1 MKPQN
6 TSNNLGE
13 NQLFQSRLD
22 QILDPR
28 HPLFTLALSINWQKF
43 ETDFGKYFVE
53 YKGRP
58 GLPIRLVVGLH
69 YLKYAY
75 NVSDERVVE
84 QFVENPYWQY
94 FCGFE
99 FFQHRFPCDP
109 TSLTKWRNRI
119 GVEGVEKLL
128 KETIA
133 TAQKEEIINE
143 KEFTIVNVDTTV
155 QEKAVSFPTDAR
167 LYHKA
172 RITMVRAAKKRGIQL
187 RQTYRRVGK
196 LAFIRQGRYSHAKQ
210 PKRARRETKKLLIL
224 LGRVVRDIRRKKENP
239 DTELELLLQRA
250 EKLLQQKRHDKN
262 KLYSFHAPEV
272 ECIAKGKAHKKYEFG
287 CKVSIVSTNKNN
299 WVIGIDALH
308 GNPYDAHTLKES
320 INQAEKLSGVRAKE
334 VYVDQGYKGIKN
346 HPEDLN
352 VNLSN
357 KSRKN
362 MTITT
367 KKKMN
372 RRNAIEPIIS
382 HIKFDHRLDRNFLKG
397 RVGDQINALLAGAG
411 FNLRKLLRAFFLF
424 SKFFFER
431 LYFFVSFRDK
441 NQVLG
446 IEIFA
451 F

>member
-69 YLKYAY
+69 YLKYTY

-143 KEFTIVNVDTTV
+143 KE
-155 QEKAVSFPTDAR
+155 
-167 LYHKA
+167 
-172 RITMVRAAKKRGIQL
+172 
-187 RQTYRRVGK
+187 
-196 LAFIRQGRYSHAKQ
+196 
-210 PKRARRETKKLLIL
+210 
-224 LGRVVRDIRRKKENP
+224 
-239 DTELELLLQRA
+239 
-250 EKLLQQKRHDKN
+250 
-262 KLYSFHAPEV
+262 
-272 ECIAKGKAHKKYEFG
+272 
-287 CKVSIVSTNKNN
+287 
-299 WVIGIDALH
+299 
-308 GNPYDAHTLKES
+308 
-320 INQAEKLSGVRAKE
+320 
-334 VYVDQGYKGIKN
+334 
-346 HPEDLN
+346 
-352 VNLSN
+352 
-357 KSRKN
+357 
-362 MTITT
+362 
-367 KKKMN
+367 
-372 RRNAIEPIIS
+372 
-382 HIKFDHRLDRNFLKG
+382 
-397 RVGDQINALLAGAG
+397 
-411 FNLRKLLRAFFLF
+411 
-424 SKFFFER
+424 
-431 LYFFVSFRDK
+431 
-441 NQVLG
+441 
-446 IEIFA
+446 
-451 F
+451 